1 MKKETD
7 QLKSKIYKTQL
18 LINRLESR
26 VSSLETG
33 LKNEKESVS
42 AKLLNRIKGISCS
55 RQV

>member
-1 MKKETD
+1 MKKETE

-26 VSSLETG
+26 VSSLENG

-42 AKLLNRIKGISCS
+42 SKLLNRIKGISCS

>member
-1 MKKETD
+1 MKKENE

-18 LINRLESR
+18 LITRLETR
-26 VSSLETG
+26 VSSLEAG
-33 LKNEKESVS
+33 LKKEKETVD